1 MAPPYHRG
9 CLCPQEN
16 GANTIGGRGNCSAG
30 AEGSR
35 QAPEERNRNV
45 LPVLKRTPKL
55 AEYVQTYLAHY
66 AKLPDAKRPATIA
79 KECGALTRW
88 AAYMGETRLDRITK
102 AQINVFRGNRQS
114 EGISGR
120 TVNLD
125 VIALNNLF
133 KMAVDDGWLKHLPTE
148 NLRPLKWIPKR
159 RRLVSVDEIK
169 KIREAAK
176 TASKNGQQASDYL
189 WLMACAGTRRSETL
203 RLRCEDVDFERGL
216 LRVGW
221 DGLAKYGSLKQVDLN
236 SELEAHLRAMQTRR
250 APDSQ
255 WLFPSPQRGAKDIC
269 AKTFKASIRKAAE
282 SCGLGDVTN
291 HDCRHSFISYCVMS
305 GIDFMT
311 IARWVGHKDGGVLIG
326 STYGHLS
333 NDHAKKQAQRV
344 NLGQ

>member
-1 MAPPYHRG
+1 
-9 CLCPQEN
+9 
-16 GANTIGGRGNCSAG
+16 
-30 AEGSR
+30 
-35 QAPEERNRNV
+35 
-45 LPVLKRTPKL
+45 
-55 AEYVQTYLAHY
+55 
-66 AKLPDAKRPATIA
+66 
-79 KECGALTRW
+79 
-88 AAYMGETRLDRITK
+88 MGETRLDRITK

-203 RLRCEDVDFERGL
+203 RLRWEDVDFERGL

-236 SELEAHLRAMQTRR
+236 SELEGHLRAMQTRR

-269 AKTFKASIRKAAE
+269 AKTFKASLRKAAE
-282 SCGLGDVTN
+282 SSGLGDVTN